1 MSNTDLRVA
10 PTFAE
15 LLAALFEQRRRP
27 DGSRYSLRDIATAMS
42 GTVSPRTV
50 THQYLSLLLKGKALP
65 GYEVIE
71 GLCLVFDVSPEYF
84 FPRLQGRSHRPLPS
98 LNIDHDR

>member
-1 MSNTDLRVA
+1 MSNTESSVP

-15 LLAALFEQRRRP
+15 LLAALFELRRRP
-27 DGSRYSLRDIATAMS
+27 DGSRYSLRDVAAAMS
-42 GTVSPRTV
+42 STVNQRTI

-71 GLCLVFDVSPEYF
+71 GLCLVFDVAPEYF
-84 FPRLQGRSHRPLPS
+84 FPRLQGRLHRPLPRQT
-98 LNIDHDR
+98 LDQDQ

>member
-1 MSNTDLRVA
+1 MRIEPGSPSSRS
-10 PTFAE
+10 FAE
-15 LLAALFEQRRRP
+15 LLATLFEVRRRP

-42 GTVSPRTV
+42 GTASPHTV

-71 GLCLVFDVSPEYF
+71 ALCLVFDVSPEYF
-84 FPRLQGRSHRPLPS
+84 FPRLHGRRHKPLPP
-98 LNIDHDR
+98 LDHDR

>member
-1 MSNTDLRVA
+1 MGIEPGSPSSR
-10 PTFAE
+10 TFAQ
-15 LLAALFEQRRRP
+15 LLAALFEVRLRP
-27 DGSRYSLRDIATAMS
+27 DGRRYSLRDIATAMS
-42 GTVSPRTV
+42 GTVSPHAV

-84 FPRLQGRSHRPLPS
+84 FPRLHGRQHKPLPP
-98 LNIDHDR
+98 LDHER

>member
-1 MSNTDLRVA
+1 MSNTESRVT

-84 FPRLQGRSHRPLPS
+84 FPRLQGRSLRPLPS
-98 LNIDHDR
+98 LHIDHDR

>member
-1 MSNTDLRVA
+1 MSNTDSDVH

-15 LLAALFEQRRRP
+15 LLAALFELRRRP
-27 DGSRYSLRDIATAMS
+27 DGSRYSLRAVATAMS
-42 GTVSPRTV
+42 GTVSQRAV

-65 GYEVIE
+65 GYEIIE

-84 FPRLQGRSHRPLPS
+84 FPRLQGRPYRPLPNIEDSS
-98 LNIDHDR
+98 L

>member
-1 MSNTDLRVA
+1 MSNTESSVT

-15 LLAALFEQRRRP
+15 LLAALFEIRRRP
-27 DGSRYSLRDIATAMS
+27 DGRRYSLRHVATAMS
-42 GTVSPRTV
+42 GSV

-84 FPRLQGRSHRPLPS
+84 FPRLQGRAHQPLPS
-98 LNIDHDR
+98 SEDSSH

>member
-1 MSNTDLRVA
+1 MSHTESSVT

-15 LLAALFEQRRRP
+15 LLAALFELRRRP
-27 DGSRYSLRDIATAMS
+27 DGSRYSLRDVAGAMS
-42 GTVSPRTV
+42 STASQRTV
-50 THQYLSLLLKGKALP
+50 THQYLSLLLKGKGLP

-84 FPRLQGRSHRPLPS
+84 FPRLQGRAHRPLPPPT
-98 LNIDHDR
+98 LDHDR

>member
-1 MSNTDLRVA
+1 MSNTESSIT

-15 LLAALFEQRRRP
+15 LLAALFELRRRP

-42 GTVSPRTV
+42 DTVSPRTI

-71 GLCLVFDVSPEYF
+71 GLCLVFDVAPEYF
-84 FPRLQGRSHRPLPS
+84 FPRLQGRAHGPLPYQT
-98 LNIDHDR
+98 IDQER

>member
-1 MSNTDLRVA
+1 MSNTDSDVL

-15 LLAALFEQRRRP
+15 LLAALFELRRRP
-27 DGSRYSLRDIATAMS
+27 DGSRYSLRDVAAAMS
-42 GTVSPRTV
+42 GTVSQRTV

-84 FPRLQGRSHRPLPS
+84 FPRLQDRPHRPLPNIEDPS
-98 LNIDHDR
+98 L

>member
-1 MSNTDLRVA
+1 MSNTESHRTA
-10 PTFAE
+10 TFAE
-15 LLAALFEQRRRP
+15 LLEALFELRRRP
-27 DGSRYSLRDIATAMS
+27 DGGRYSLRDIATAMS
-42 GTVSPRTV
+42 GSVSPRAV

-84 FPRLQGRSHRPLPS
+84 FPRLQGRPHKPLPGM
-98 LNIDHDR
+98 NTDQDR